1 MGGDDYRNA
10 ERGFKYNESIAGDDH
25 QEKKKIN
32 FMDNLTERDNPRT

>member
-25 QEKKKIN
+25 QDKKK
-32 FMDNLTERDNPRT
+32 